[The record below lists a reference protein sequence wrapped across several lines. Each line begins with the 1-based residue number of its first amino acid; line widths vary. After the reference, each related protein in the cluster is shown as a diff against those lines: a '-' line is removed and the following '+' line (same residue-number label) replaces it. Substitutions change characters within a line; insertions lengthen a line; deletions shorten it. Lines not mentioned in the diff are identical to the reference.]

1 MTKIFDLYINRKFT
15 KNTLKIIMA
24 TFLILLDRTTHFKL
38 SLDYYCSFQDL
49 KKFCQFFFVFL
60 RITVLFIENNMK
72 N

>member
-1 MTKIFDLYINRKFT
+1 
-15 KNTLKIIMA
+15 MA